1 MKEKNYTKV
10 WGDTVF
16 LPELV
21 CAAVIG
27 IAVTM
32 GFYGAIF
39 YLLTRLTSLSASIAS
54 GYALMGGIA
63 GCFLSGIIT
72 GRSFRPKRMVIEG
85 TEEMELEKILAE
97 AGTSAEVEAKLL
109 AKEDKETL
117 QELESLKLYSL
128 LRLIPKDSP
137 NYKPQYDKEAE
148 RGDQK

>member
-32 GFYGAIF
+32 GFYGSIF

>member
-32 GFYGAIF
+32 GFYGVIF

>member
-39 YLLTRLTSLSASIAS
+39 YLLTRLTSLSVSIAS

-117 QELESLKLYSL
+117 QELESLKLCSL

>member
-39 YLLTRLTSLSASIAS
+39 YLLTRLTSLSVSIAS

>member
-32 GFYGAIF
+32 GFYGSIF

-148 RGDQK
+148 RVDQK

>member
-148 RGDQK
+148 RGAQK